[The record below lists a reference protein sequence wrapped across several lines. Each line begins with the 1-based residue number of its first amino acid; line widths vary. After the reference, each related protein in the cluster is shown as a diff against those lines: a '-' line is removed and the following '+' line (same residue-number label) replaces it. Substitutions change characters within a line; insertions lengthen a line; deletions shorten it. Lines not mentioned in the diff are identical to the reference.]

1 MCRSNAPV
9 VRANEEESPGATILP
24 FVISTVV
31 VIHPWIQQH
40 NNNNATT
47 TTDVIMIGNNNMD
60 SYWDSEEDTVNM
72 MMMMHEINTSYDDE
86 FLLLPLHDDNN
97 NNNDDQEEE
106 QEQERQLNVYRGLE
120 RPRDDED
127 WRMIFDHYTTDG
139 LALVTGMEYQFREWE
154 DAWMMVM
161 DHDDDNDNIVEY
173 SIYYY

>member
-1 MCRSNAPV
+1 
-9 VRANEEESPGATILP
+9 
-24 FVISTVV
+24 
-31 VIHPWIQQH
+31 
-40 NNNNATT
+40 
-47 TTDVIMIGNNNMD
+47 MD
-60 SYWDSEEDTVNM
+60 SYWDSEE
-72 MMMMHEINTSYDDE
+72 MHEINTSYDDE

-97 NNNDDQEEE
+97 NNNDDQEEEE

-161 DHDDDNDNIVEY
+161 DHDDDDIVED
-173 SIYYY
+173 SIYY